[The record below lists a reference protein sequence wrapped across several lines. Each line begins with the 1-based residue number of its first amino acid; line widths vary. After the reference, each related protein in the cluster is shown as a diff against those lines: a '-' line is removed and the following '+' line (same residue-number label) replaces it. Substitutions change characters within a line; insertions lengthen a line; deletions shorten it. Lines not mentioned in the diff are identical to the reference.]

1 MPLNVAFFWHMHQ
14 PDYVD
19 PDRKVAMLPWVR
31 LHAAKGYYD
40 MARLAKEFP
49 TVPLTFNLTPVLVK
63 QMLELQ
69 RGEVQD
75 AWMELTRTP
84 ADRLTAAQHVELLR
98 HFFSLSHQN
107 MVQPYSRYD
116 ELLRMRGT
124 ETRPAALEEA
134 ARRFVVGEWRDL
146 QVWFNLAW
154 CGYFAVRDIPELA
167 ALRKKGRGF
176 TEADKKVVLD
186 AHLELVRRS
195 LAEYRELNMA
205 GRIEV
210 TASPFYHPIM
220 PLVYNTDFTRRCM
233 PGTPLPTTFAFPEDV
248 REHLERAAKFHEEVF
263 GKRPTGLWPSEGSVC
278 PELAPLVRAAGFE
291 WMATD
296 EEILFRSL
304 QMMHGN
310 HTAVQHEELFHA
322 YRLVHGDASVGMC
335 FRDRGLSDFIGF
347 TAARQKSDD
356 AARFLVD
363 ALGTIATQAREP
375 DALALILLDGENA
388 WESFPVGGETFLRKL
403 YGALATDGR
412 FKPVTLTNYFRQFPP
427 KRDLTTLHTGSWIYA
442 NFDIWIGDQEE
453 NRAWELLR
461 EARHTFAQ
469 VRDSLP
475 EPARKAALQSLL
487 AAEGSDWFWWYGPE
501 FQIEDKPLFDDL
513 FRRHIRCAYR
523 AMGRQWPAAADH
535 SLLTVGPVFAYQE
548 PRDLV
553 TPVIDGRQTS
563 FYEWQGAGVYRG
575 GGGQHAM
582 AKSADLV
589 KEICFGF
596 DRENFYLG
604 LQWTGS
610 PPIPGG
616 DAVRLKFTVPRS
628 CELVIDG
635 LREKIKGGVRCQLGG
650 EWARRE
656 TAGGKGVRAAHDRML
671 EVAIPLELFGQ
682 SPGQKLAFQ
691 LRIESAGQAQE
702 QHPGEGVIA
711 LQAPSSVAGGNDW
724 LV

>member
-1 MPLNVAFFWHMHQ
+1 MPLHVAFFWHMHQ

-19 PDRKVAMLPWVR
+19 PDRRMAMLPWVR

-49 TVPLTFNLTPVLVK
+49 AMPLTFNLTPVLVK

-75 AWMELTRTP
+75 AWLELSRAP
-84 ADRLTAAQHVELLR
+84 ADRLTTEQQQELLR

-107 MVQPYSRYD
+107 MLRPYPRYA
-116 ELLRMRGT
+116 ELWEMRGQ
-124 ETRPAALEEA
+124 ESRPEALAEA
-134 ARRFVVGEWRDL
+134 ARHFLAADWRDL

-154 CGYFAVRDIPELA
+154 CGYFAVRDIPELG
-167 ALRKKGRGF
+167 ALRRKGRNF
-176 TEADKKVVLD
+176 TEADKRLVLD

-233 PGTPLPTTFAFPEDV
+233 PDTPLPTTFSFPEDV
-248 REHLERAAKFHEEVF
+248 REHLERAARFHEEVF

-296 EEILFRSL
+296 EEILFKSL
-304 QMMHGN
+304 QMMRGN
-310 HTAVQHEELFHA
+310 RTPVQREELFRP
-322 YRLVHGDASVGMC
+322 YLLKHGDASVGMC

-347 TAARQKSDD
+347 TAARQRPED
-356 AARFLVD
+356 AARYLTES
-363 ALGTIATQAREP
+363 LGAIAMRVMEP
-375 DALALILLDGENA
+375 DALAVVLLDGENA
-388 WESFPVGGETFLRKL
+388 WESFPDGGETFLRNL
-403 YGALATDGR
+403 YGALANDRR
-412 FKPVTLTNYFRQFPP
+412 FKPVTLTEYFRQHPP
-427 KRDLTTLHTGSWIYA
+427 QKELTALYTGSWIYA

-453 NRAWELLR
+453 NRAWDLLR
-461 EARHTFAQ
+461 EARHVFSQ
-469 VRDSLP
+469 VKDSLP

-513 FRRHIRCAYR
+513 FRRHVRCAYR
-523 AMGRQWPAAADH
+523 AMGRPVPPAVDK
-535 SLLTVGPVFAYQE
+535 SLLTVGPVRAYLE
-548 PRDLV
+548 PRDFI
-553 TPVIDGRQTS
+553 TPTIDGRRTS
-563 FYEWQGAGVYRG
+563 YYEWLGAGVYRG
-575 GGGQHAM
+575 GAGQHAM

-589 KEICFGF
+589 KEIWFGF
-596 DRENFYLG
+596 DKANFYFC
-604 LQWTGS
+604 LQWTGT
-610 PPIPGG
+610 PPLPGG
-616 DAVRLKFTVPRS
+616 DAVGIRFSSPANAELWIGDLRTKTGKAVSRELRGDWPRKQTADGRTV
-628 CELVIDG
+628 E
-635 LREKIKGGVRCQLGG
+635 
-650 EWARRE
+650 
-656 TAGGKGVRAAHDRML
+656 AAHDKML
-671 EVAIPLELFGQ
+671 EVAIPLEFFGLK
-682 SPGQKLAFQ
+682 PGERLGFSVCVENK
-691 LRIESAGQAQE
+691 GHAQE
-702 QHPGEGVIA
+702 QHPGEGEIELRMPDA
-711 LQAPSSVAGGNDW
+711 AFSSQSW

>member
-1 MPLNVAFFWHMHQ
+1 MPLNVAFYWHMHQ

-19 PDRKVAMLPWVR
+19 PDRRVAMLPWVR

-40 MARLAKEFP
+40 MVRLVKEFP
-49 TVPLTFNLTPVLVK
+49 AVPITFNMTPVLVK

-69 RGEVQD
+69 RGDVQD
-75 AWMELTRTP
+75 AWLELSRTP
-84 ADRLTAAQHVELLR
+84 ADRLTAAQQQELLR
-98 HFFSLSHQN
+98 YFFSLSHQN
-107 MVQPYSRYD
+107 MVRPYSRYD

-124 ETRPAALEEA
+124 EMRPQALEEA
-134 ARRFVVGEWRDL
+134 ARHFLVGDWRDL

-154 CGYFAVRDIPELA
+154 CGYFAVRDMPELA
-167 ALRKKGRGF
+167 ALRKKGRNF

-233 PGTPLPTTFAFPEDV
+233 PGVPLPTTFTYPEDV
-248 REHLERAAKFHEEVF
+248 REHLERAARFHEEVF

-278 PELAPLVRAAGFE
+278 PELVSLVRSAGFE

-304 QMMHGN
+304 QMMRGN
-310 HTAVQHEELFHA
+310 HTNVQHEELFRS
-322 YRLVHGDASVGMC
+322 YRLVHGDANIGMC

-347 TAARQKSDD
+347 TAARQRADD
-356 AARFLVD
+356 AARYLID
-363 ALGTIATQAREP
+363 SLGTISTQAREP

-388 WESFPVGGETFLRKL
+388 WESFADGGEAFLRKV
-403 YGALATDGR
+403 YGALASDGR
-412 FKPVTLTNYFRQFPP
+412 FKPVTLTNYFRQHPP
-427 KRDLTTLHTGSWIYA
+427 KRDLTTIHTGSWIYA

-461 EARHTFAQ
+461 EARYMFSQ
-469 VRDSLP
+469 VRDSLS
-475 EPARKAALQSLL
+475 EDARKAAMHSLL
-487 AAEGSDWFWWYGPE
+487 AAEGSEWFGGYGPE

-513 FRRHIRCAYR
+513 FRRHVRCAYR
-523 AMGRQWPAAADH
+523 AMGKPWPAAVDH
-535 SLLTVGPVFAYQE
+535 SLLTVGPVFAYEQ
-548 PRDLV
+548 PRELL
-553 TPVIDGRQTS
+553 TPIIDGRRTS
-563 FYEWQGAGVYRG
+563 YYEWQGAGRYCG
-575 GGGQHAM
+575 GVGQHAM

-589 KEICFGF
+589 KEILFGF
-596 DRENFYLG
+596 DKENLYLG
-604 LQWTGS
+604 VQWMGS
-610 PPIPGG
+610 QPLAGG
-616 DAVRLKFTVPRS
+616 DAVRLKFKSPRNA
-628 CELVIDG
+628 ELWLG
-635 LREKIKGGVRCQLGG
+635 CLRDK
-650 EWARRE
+650 A
-656 TAGGKGVRAAHDRML
+656 KGVIKRELRGDWACERTKAGKTVDAARDRML

-682 SPGQKLAFQ
+682 VVGQKLSFVVSV
-691 LRIESAGQAQE
+691 ECGGHEEE
-702 QHPGEGVIA
+702 QHPAEGDFSITV
-711 LQAPSSVAGGNDW
+711 PNVAFGSDNW

>member
-1 MPLNVAFFWHMHQ
+1 MHQ

-19 PDRKVAMLPWVR
+19 PDRRVAMLPWVR

-49 TVPLTFNLTPVLVK
+49 AVPLTFNLTPVLVK

-75 AWMELTRTP
+75 AWLELSKVP
-84 ADRLTAAQHVELLR
+84 AEKLTAEQKYELLR

-107 MVQPYSRYD
+107 MLRPYPRYA
-116 ELLRMRGT
+116 ELWEMRGS
-124 ETRPAALEEA
+124 ENRRESLDEA
-134 ARRFVVGEWRDL
+134 ARHFVAADWRDL

-167 ALRKKGRGF
+167 ALRRKGRNF
-176 TEADKKVVLD
+176 TEADKQLVLN
-186 AHLELVRRS
+186 AHLELVRRA
-195 LAEYRELNMA
+195 LTEYRELNMA

-220 PLVYNTDFTRRCM
+220 PLLYNTDFTRRCM
-233 PGTPLPTTFAFPEDV
+233 PDTPLPTMFSFPDDV
-248 REHLERAAKFHEEVF
+248 REQLERAARFHEEVF

-296 EEILFRSL
+296 EEILFKSL
-304 QMMHGN
+304 QMMRGN
-310 HTAVQHEELFHA
+310 RTPVQREELFRA
-322 YRLVHGDASVGMC
+322 YRLQHGDASVGMC

-347 TAARQKSDD
+347 TAARQPPED
-356 AARFLVD
+356 AARYLIES
-363 ALGTIATQAREP
+363 LGAIAMRAMEP
-375 DALALILLDGENA
+375 EALAVVLLDGENA
-388 WESFPVGGETFLRKL
+388 WESFPDGGETFLRSL
-403 YGALATDGR
+403 YGALANDRR
-412 FKPVTLTNYFRQFPP
+412 FKPVTLTEYFRKHPP
-427 KRDLTTLHTGSWIYA
+427 QKELTQLHTGSWIYA

-461 EARHTFAQ
+461 EARHLYSQ
-469 VRDSLP
+469 VQGSLA

-523 AMGRQWPAAADH
+523 AMGRPVPPAVDK
-535 SLLTVGPVFAYQE
+535 SLLTTGPVRAYE
-548 PRDLV
+548 MPRDFV
-553 TPVIDGRQTS
+553 TPTIDGRRTS
-563 FYEWQGAGVYRG
+563 YYEWLGAGVYRG
-575 GGGQHAM
+575 GAGQHAM

-589 KEICFGF
+589 KEVWFGF
-596 DRENFYLG
+596 DKDKFYLC
-604 LQWTGS
+604 LQWTGN
-610 PPIPGG
+610 PPLPGG
-616 DAVRLKFTVPRS
+616 DTVRIRFSSPAGAELCIGDLLTKTGKTVNR
-628 CELVIDG
+628 ELRGD
-635 LREKIKGGVRCQLGG
+635 
-650 EWARRE
+650 WAGHQ
-656 TAGGKGVRAAHDRML
+656 AGGGRTVEVAHDKML
-671 EVAIPLELFGQ
+671 EVAVPLELFGLKAGDRLGF
-682 SPGQKLAFQ
+682 SISVEKN
-691 LRIESAGQAQE
+691 GQAQE
-702 QHPGEGVIA
+702 QHPGEGEIELKMPDA
-711 LQAPSSVAGGNDW
+711 SFSSQSW

>member
-69 RGEVQD
+69 RGDVQD
-75 AWMELTRTP
+75 AWLELSRVP
-84 ADRLTAAQHVELLR
+84 ADRLTPAQQQEILR
-98 HFFSLSHQN
+98 HFFSLSHEN
-107 MVQPYSRYD
+107 MLRPFPRYE
-116 ELLRMRGT
+116 ELLRMRGS
-124 ETRPAALEEA
+124 ETRPQALEEA
-134 ARRFVVGEWRDL
+134 ARRFLAADWRDL

-154 CGYFAVRDIPELA
+154 CGYFAVRDMSELA
-167 ALRKKGRGF
+167 ALRRKGRGF

-186 AHLELVRRS
+186 AHMELLRRS
-195 LAEYRELNMA
+195 LAEYREMNMA

-296 EEILFRSL
+296 EEILFKSL
-304 QMMHGN
+304 QMMRGN
-310 HTAVQHEELFHA
+310 HTGVQHEDLFRG
-322 YRLVHGDASVGMC
+322 YRLVHGDADVGMC

-356 AARFLVD
+356 AARFLID
-363 ALGTIATQAREP
+363 SLGAIASQAREP
-375 DALALILLDGENA
+375 DAIALILLDGENA
-388 WESFPVGGETFLRKL
+388 WESFPDGGETFLRKL
-403 YGALATDGR
+403 YGALASDGR
-412 FKPVTLTNYFRQFPP
+412 FKPVTLTNYFRQHPP
-427 KRDLTTLHTGSWIYA
+427 KRDLSTLHTGSWIYA

-461 EARHTFAQ
+461 EARHSFAQ

-513 FRRHIRCAYR
+513 FRRHVRCAYR
-523 AMGRQWPAAADH
+523 AMGRPWPDAANH
-535 SLLTVGPVFAYQE
+535 SLLTAGPVFAYQE
-548 PRDLV
+548 PRNQI
-553 TPVIDGRQTS
+553 TPVIDGRRTS

-575 GGGQHAM
+575 GVGQHAM

-589 KEICFGF
+589 KEISFGF
-596 DRENFYLG
+596 DKDNFYLA

-610 PPIPGG
+610 PPLPGG
-616 DAVRLKFTVPRS
+616 DAVRVRFSAPKRGDLLIS
-628 CELVIDG
+628 G
-635 LREKIKGGVRCQLGG
+635 LRAAKGTRIVTELKG
-650 EWARRE
+650 EWEAHGSE
-656 TAGGKGVRAAHDRML
+656 AGKLIRVAHDRLL
-671 EVAIPLELFGQ
+671 EVAFPLGLLVVGGSSRLQFSLSVEKNNQSLELHPSEGEI
-682 SPGQKLAFQ
+682 A
-691 LRIESAGQAQE
+691 LRI
-702 QHPGEGVIA
+702 
-711 LQAPSSVAGGNDW
+711 PSGAGGGDDW

>member
-1 MPLNVAFFWHMHQ
+1 MPLNVAFYWHMHQ

-19 PDRKVAMLPWVR
+19 PDRRLAMLPWVR

-40 MARLAKEFP
+40 MVRLVKEFP
-49 TVPLTFNLTPVLVK
+49 TVPITFNMTPVLVK

-75 AWMELTRTP
+75 AWLELSRTP
-84 ADRLTAAQHVELLR
+84 ADRLTPAQQQELLR
-98 HFFSLSHQN
+98 YFFSLSHQN
-107 MVQPYSRYD
+107 MVRPFSRYD
-116 ELLRMRGT
+116 ELLRMRGP
-124 ETRPAALEEA
+124 ETRPQALEEA
-134 ARRFVVGEWRDL
+134 ARHFLVGDWRDL

-154 CGYFAVRDIPELA
+154 CGYFAVRDIPALA
-167 ALRKKGRGF
+167 ALRNKGRGF

-233 PGTPLPTTFAFPEDV
+233 PGVPLPTTFSYAEDV
-248 REHLERAAKFHEEVF
+248 REHLERAARFHEEVF

-278 PELAPLVRAAGFE
+278 PELVPLVRAAGFE

-304 QMMHGN
+304 QMMRGN
-310 HTAVQHEELFHA
+310 HTAVQHEELFRS
-322 YRLVHGDASVGMC
+322 YRLNHGDANINMC

-347 TAARQKSDD
+347 TAARQRSED
-356 AARFLVD
+356 AAGYLID
-363 ALGTIATQAREP
+363 ALGTIAAQAREP
-375 DALALILLDGENA
+375 DAIVLILLDGENA
-388 WESFPVGGETFLRKL
+388 WESFADGGETFLRKV
-403 YGALATDGR
+403 YGALASDGR
-412 FKPVTLTNYFRQFPP
+412 FKAVTLTNHFREHPP
-427 KRDLTTLHTGSWIYA
+427 KRELTTIHTGSWIYA

-461 EARHTFAQ
+461 EARYTFSQ

-475 EPARKAALQSLL
+475 EADREAALQSLL

-501 FQIEDKPLFDDL
+501 FQIDDKPLFDDL
-513 FRRHIRCAYR
+513 FRRHVRCAYQ
-523 AMGRQWPAAADH
+523 AMGRPWPSAVDH
-535 SLLTVGPVFAYQE
+535 SLLTVGPVAAYQE
-548 PRDLV
+548 PRESV
-553 TPVIDGRQTS
+553 TPIIDGRRTS
-563 FYEWQGAGVYRG
+563 YYEWHGTGVYRG
-575 GGGQHAM
+575 GAGQHAM

-589 KEICFGF
+589 KEVLFGF
-596 DRENFYLG
+596 DKENFYLA

-610 PPIPGG
+610 PPLLGG
-616 DAVRLKFTVPRS
+616 DAVRLKFTAPRNA
-628 CELVIDG
+628 ELWLGG
-635 LREKIKGGVRCQLGG
+635 LRDKTKGQVKRELRGNWAG
-650 EWARRE
+650 EQAANGRAVE
-656 TAGGKGVRAAHDRML
+656 AAHDRML
-671 EVAIPLELFGQ
+671 EVAIPWQVFGQ
-682 SPGQKLAFQ
+682 VAGEKLAFS
-691 LRIESAGQAQE
+691 ISVESGGHVQE
-702 QHPGEGVIA
+702 EHPSEGVIA
-711 LQAPSSVAGGNDW
+711 LQIPSSGFTSDDW

>member
-1 MPLNVAFFWHMHQ
+1 MALNVAFYWHMHQ

-40 MARLAKEFP
+40 MVRLVKEFP
-49 TVPLTFNLTPVLVK
+49 TVPITFNMTPVLVK

-75 AWMELTRTP
+75 AWLELSRTP
-84 ADRLTAAQHVELLR
+84 ADRLTAAQQQEVLR

-107 MVQPYSRYD
+107 MVRPYPRYD
-116 ELLRMRGT
+116 ELLRMRGS

-134 ARRFVVGEWRDL
+134 ARHFLAGDWRDL

-154 CGYFAVRDIPELA
+154 CGYFAVRDMPELA
-167 ALRKKGRGF
+167 ALRKKGRNF

-195 LAEYRELNMA
+195 LAEYRELNIA

-233 PGTPLPTTFAFPEDV
+233 PGVPLPTTFSYAEDV
-248 REHLERAAKFHEEVF
+248 REHLERAARFHEEVF
-263 GKRPTGLWPSEGSVC
+263 GRRPTGLWPSEGSVC
-278 PELAPLVRAAGFE
+278 PELVPLVRAAGFE

-304 QMMHGN
+304 QMMRGN
-310 HTAVQHEELFHA
+310 HTNVQHEELFRA
-322 YRLVHGDASVGMC
+322 YRLTHGGASVGMC

-347 TAARQKSDD
+347 TAARQKPED
-356 AARFLVD
+356 AAKFLMD

-375 DALALILLDGENA
+375 DALALVLLDGENA
-388 WESFPVGGETFLRKL
+388 WESFADGGETFLRKV
-403 YGALATDGR
+403 YGALASDGR
-412 FKPVTLTNYFRQFPP
+412 FKPVTLTNYFRQHAP
-427 KRDLTTLHTGSWIYA
+427 KRDLTTIHTGSWIYA

-461 EARHTFAQ
+461 EARYLFSQ
-469 VRDSLP
+469 VRDSLS
-475 EPARKAALQSLL
+475 EDARRSAMQSLL

-513 FRRHIRCAYR
+513 FRRHVRCAYR
-523 AMGRQWPAAADH
+523 AMGRQWPAAVDR
-535 SLLTVGPVFAYQE
+535 SLLTVGPVYAYQQ
-548 PRDLV
+548 PRELI
-553 TPVIDGRQTS
+553 TPVIDGLRTS
-563 FYEWQGAGVYRG
+563 YYEWLGAGVYRG
-575 GGGQHAM
+575 GVGQHAM

-589 KEICFGF
+589 KEILFGF

-610 PPIPGG
+610 PPLPGG
-616 DAVRLKFTVPRS
+616 DAVRLRFSAPRNA
-628 CELVIDG
+628 ELWLGG
-635 LREKIKGGVRCQLGG
+635 LREKAKGPVKRELRGDWACQQ
-650 EWARRE
+650 
-656 TAGGKGVRAAHDRML
+656 TASGRTVVAAHDRMF

-682 SPGQKLAFQ
+682 AAGQKLSFVVSV
-691 LRIESAGQAQE
+691 ESGGQMQE
-702 QHPGEGVIA
+702 QHPGEGEVCLA
-711 LQAPSSVAGGNDW
+711 VPSKADGNEDW